1 MTVRI
6 TKPEFN
12 LREKIS
18 ELDKP
23 SGIKGNELMRSET
36 TQEARDFISAGRKN
50 LIINGAMQHAQRG
63 TSTTTLGYLIDRFL
77 TGGANINVPTYAQ
90 VDVASGTE
98 PYAAGFRKAAK
109 ITGGDNAVHNN
120 DVLKFNQKIEAQVIA
135 ASGWDYKSATSFIT
149 LSFWVKSSVS
159 QTFFGRLQSYDG
171 TNQNYAFS
179 YEVSANNWTKVVKT
193 IPGNSSITIDN
204 DNGTGLD
211 IEWTLFRG
219 VDTTAS
225 STVENKWQTYSTGAR
240 LPDGVPSTWHDTN
253 AATWEITGVQLEV
266 GRNAT
271 DYEHRN
277 FGEELLLCQRYYEN
291 VRGPSAVSTSANE
304 TLIMLAHTYTSSR
317 ALGHFMFK
325 AQKRTYPSIEVS
337 SASNIQIL
345 TNSSGWSSA
354 GSIAGNTNRYCTRV
368 DLQNVSGS
376 PLSID
381 HCGEVRIT
389 GSATLGF
396 NAEL

>member
-12 LREKIS
+12 LREKLS

-23 SGIKGNELMRSET
+23 TGLKGNELMRSDT
-36 TQEARDFISAGRKN
+36 AQEARDLVSAGRKN

-77 TGGANINVPTYAQ
+77 SGAANVNVPTYAQ
-90 VDVASGTE
+90 VDVASGTQ

-109 ITGGDNAVHNN
+109 FTGGNNAVHSN
-120 DVLKFNQKIEAQVIA
+120 DVLKFNQKIEAQNIA
-135 ASGWDYKSATSFIT
+135 TSGWDYKSGASFIT
-149 LSFWVKSSVS
+149 LSFWVKSSVG
-159 QTFFGRLQSYDG
+159 QTFFGRLQSEDG
-171 TNQNYAFS
+171 TKQNYAFS
-179 YEVSANNWTKVVKT
+179 YDVPADTWTKVVKT
-193 IPGNSSITIDN
+193 IPGNSNITIDN
-204 DNGTGLD
+204 DNGIGLD
-211 IEWTLFRG
+211 IEWTLYRG

-225 STVENKWQTYSTGAR
+225 STVVNQWQAYSASSR
-240 LPDGVPSTWHDTN
+240 LPDGVNSTWHDTN

-266 GRNAT
+266 GKNAT
-271 DYEHRN
+271 DFEHRD

-291 VRGPSAVSTSANE
+291 VRGPSAVSTSASE
-304 TLIMLAHTYTSSR
+304 TLIMLAHTYTSNR

-325 AQKRTYPSIEVS
+325 AQKRTYPTIEIG

-345 TNSSGWSSA
+345 TNANGWSSA
-354 GSIAGNTNRYCTRV
+354 GSIGGNTNRYCTRV
-368 DLQNVSGS
+368 DITSVSGS

-381 HCGEVRIT
+381 GCGEVRIGGT
-389 GSATLGF
+389 ETLGF